1 MKPNIANHQNYYQIF
16 AHLFHLGEFRI
27 SSYLEENSQIIMP
40 SKSTAMPMPMSVEPL
55 TVQLGLAYIN
65 EDYGPITD
73 LLCAVKIIPRMM
85 DIRPVTVITLPML
98 LFISVRISFIG
109 EKKNFLQASKLVIRD
124 LKTTPDWILKKIPK
138 IYRKNFDRL
147 NLAFSKRDVVRK

>member
-1 MKPNIANHQNYYQIF
+1 
-16 AHLFHLGEFRI
+16 
-27 SSYLEENSQIIMP
+27 MP
-40 SKSTAMPMPMSVEPL
+40 SKSTAMPMPMSAEPL
-55 TVQLGLAYIN
+55 TVQLGFAYIN
-65 EDYGPITD
+65 EDDGPITD

-124 LKTTPDWILKKIPK
+124 LKTTPDRILKKIPK
-138 IYRKNFDRL
+138 IYQKNL
-147 NLAFSKRDVVRK
+147 TALS

>member
-1 MKPNIANHQNYYQIF
+1 MQITKIIIKSLPTCF
-16 AHLFHLGEFRI
+16 NLGEFRI
-27 SSYLEENSQIIMP
+27 SNYFEENRQIIMP
-40 SKSTAMPMPMSVEPL
+40 SKSTAMPMPMSAELL

-65 EDYGPITD
+65 EDDGPITD

-124 LKTTPDWILKKIPK
+124 LKTTPDRILKKIPK
-138 IYRKNFDRL
+138 IYQKNL
-147 NLAFSKRDVVRK
+147 TALS